1 MDTYLAIAWMIS
13 GLVAGVVLGVWLN
26 PSNGRHRAERA
37 RAAAQDQQH
46 RRTLEKLKANQQEM
60 NAQLESANQRH
71 TRQVELLKQAH
82 AAELR
87 AAEDELRDVRQQL
100 SRMAAAAESSG
111 MISGTA
117 FEPTRFDPTQPF

>member
-1 MDTYLAIAWMIS
+1 MDAYLAIAWMIS

-26 PSNGRHRAERA
+26 PTRGRHRTERA

-46 RRTLEKLKANQQEM
+46 RRTLDKLRASQREM
-60 NAQLESANQRH
+60 NAQLESATQRH
-71 TRQVELLKQAH
+71 TRQVEQLKQAH

-87 AAEDELRDVRQQL
+87 VAEDELRDVRQQL
-100 SRMAAAAESSG
+100 SRMADAAECSG

-117 FEPTRFDPTQPF
+117 FEPTRFDQDQPL

>member
-1 MDTYLAIAWMIS
+1 MDTYLAIAWMLS
-13 GLVAGVVLGVWLN
+13 GLVAGVVLGIWLN
-26 PSNGRHRAERA
+26 PSSGRHRAERA

-46 RRTLEKLKANQQEM
+46 RRALDKLKASQQEVR
-60 NAQLESANQRH
+60 AQLESATQRH
-71 TRQVELLKQAH
+71 ARQIEMLKQAH

-100 SRMAAAAESSG
+100 GRLAMAAESGG

-117 FEPTRFDPTQPF
+117 FEPTRFDPAQPI